1 MRSKNADQAI
11 VLFFKA
17 LQRMRYGAIKDITAD
32 AEVGATI
39 GSAFKELKYVKKING
54 AYYYTGPDQL
64 PIDEIAAK
72 YYEIRSRHTAGG
84 KLAAAM
90 KEQKEQRHTSKS
102 DSFHQKSTEKTYTKT
117 QVIEAFKAFYI
128 KEYGKMSGKA
138 YMFAGMLESAL

>member
-11 VLFFKA
+11 VLFFNA

-32 AEVGATI
+32 AGVGATI

-72 YYEIRSRHTAGG
+72 YYEIRERHKARS
-84 KLAAAM
+84 KQPAEIEM
-90 KEQKEQRHTSKS
+90 KEPDALTKR
-102 DSFHQKSTEKTYTKT
+102 TYTKA